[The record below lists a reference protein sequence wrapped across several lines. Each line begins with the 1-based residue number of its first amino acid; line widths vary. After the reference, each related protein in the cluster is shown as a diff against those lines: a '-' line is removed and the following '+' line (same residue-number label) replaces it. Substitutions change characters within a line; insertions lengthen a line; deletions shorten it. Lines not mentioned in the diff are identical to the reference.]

1 MREIC
6 KNNCPQLGLFGLRW
20 MCCKCCII
28 TLSGHCSMIIFS
40 SERLQSILHFCRNL
54 LLRSGQGLKSELVD
68 WQNALINFVQ
78 LCLCCTFSPSFS
90 PWQQSEPRQDTYVIF
105 DSTDYRLQTALL
117 GLVVSPSHADWSQP
131 GQPDQARQGPVFKS
145 CCCRDLSKMS
155 SVLRSIKTT
164 SLAARNTQVS
174 RIYHLISY

>member
-1 MREIC
+1 MSTIRIV
-6 KNNCPQLGLFGLRW
+6 W

-117 GLVVSPSHADWSQP
+117 GLVVWPSHADWSQP
-131 GQPDQARQGPVFKS
+131 GQIRPGKVQFLKVVAVVIYQKCPLFYAR
-145 CCCRDLSKMS
+145 
-155 SVLRSIKTT
+155 
-164 SLAARNTQVS
+164 
-174 RIYHLISY
+174 